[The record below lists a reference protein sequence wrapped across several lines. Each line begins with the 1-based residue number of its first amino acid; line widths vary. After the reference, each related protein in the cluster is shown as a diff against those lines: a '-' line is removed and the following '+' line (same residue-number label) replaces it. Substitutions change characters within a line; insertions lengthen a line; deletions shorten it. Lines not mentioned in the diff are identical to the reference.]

1 MGSSCCFG
9 VQNTLS
15 QSPIPVA
22 SSTNSSPGRA
32 VEGANKAV
40 NSVSHFQGCHFSGGS
55 LPGAVHFDSLP
66 CGEGAGDRGVSP
78 GDQLESA
85 EQIPSQGEV
94 QNGGAPHHS
103 LSSPQGRFHD
113 ETRSQGR
120 LLCRSDS
127 SRVKEISSVLP
138 RGKNIRILLS
148 SFRPFTGSPRLHQ
161 NPPSYHSETALRGN
175 TNSNLLGRPSADSPS
190 EGPIDQDLQ
199 LCEEAF
205 VRPRI
210 YSETREM
217 LTGTHP
223 SPSLSG
229 CGVGHDLHVDF
240 PARRAD
246 RSDTRSM
253 PDDARVSVNI
263 SGRAVKP
270 AGPQEPCGTD
280 RSVGSNF
287 TLQSP
292 ATPAGSATPPVW
304 VATQVSDKFVSTI
317 PGGPEVVGFV
327 MSTLSHLS
335 GHHPTPLRPYHQDRC
350 IFAGLGSDLQWQ
362 DNRGTLECGGGRTT
376 HQWPKAQGSHPHLE
390 VIPERGHEVTTPDTG
405 SLSSTAYSSGD
416 GQYYG
421 GCICEQERG
430 TQSPSLS
437 LLALELWSF
446 LLTRG
451 LWVTARHL
459 PGVLNVEA
467 DTALREFNTRTE

>member
-1 MGSSCCFG
+1 M
-9 VQNTLS
+9 
-15 QSPIPVA
+15 
-22 SSTNSSPGRA
+22 
-32 VEGANKAV
+32 
-40 NSVSHFQGCHFSGGS
+40 
-55 LPGAVHFDSLP
+55 LPF
-66 CGEGAGDRGVSP
+66 
-78 GDQLESA
+78 
-85 EQIPSQGEV
+85 
-94 QNGGAPHHS
+94 
-103 LSSPQGRFHD
+103 
-113 ETRSQGR
+113 
-120 LLCRSDS
+120 
-127 SRVKEISSVLP
+127 
-138 RGKNIRILLS
+138 
-148 SFRPFTGSPRLHQ
+148 FRPFTGSPRLHQ

-304 VATQVSDKFVSTI
+304 VATQVSDKFASTI
-317 PGGPEVVGFV
+317 PGGPEVVGV
-327 MSTLSHLS
+327 VESTLSQPL
-335 GHHPTPLRPYHQDRC
+335 GHHPTPLRPYHQGRC
-350 IFAGLGSDLQWQ
+350 IFAGLGNDLQWQ
-362 DNRGTLECGGGRTT
+362 DNRGTLECGGSRTT
-376 HQWPKAQGSHPHLE
+376 HQWPRAQGGHPRLE
-390 VIPERGHEVTTPDTG
+390 VIPGRGHEVITPDTG
-405 SLSSTAYSSGD
+405 SLSSTAYPSGD

-421 GCICEQERG
+421 GCVCEQEESP
-430 TQSPSLS
+430 QSLSLS